1 MMEVNL
7 GWLAALLYVVGYL
20 LVSGTVLRP
29 WRVATGVATLAL
41 LISLGLLLAAPLA
54 WAFYGHMPDRVGLV
68 AAVLVTLLGWVIV
81 RYSQR
86 YLAGEPGQRR
96 FVRSL
101 LFTLTAVMILV
112 VSQHLLVIVLAWSAT
127 SVGLHH
133 LLTFYPDRKA
143 AQVVA
148 HKKFL
153 FSRLAEICL
162 AIALWLIYQAVGAL
176 SLDALQQHLASIAGV
191 SAGLHAAAVLFALAA
206 ILKTAQLPLHGWL
219 IQVMEAPTPV
229 SALLH
234 AGVVNMG
241 GLVLIRLADLMAVS
255 VGAQWLLVVVG
266 SATAVLA
273 GLVMLTRVS
282 VKVRLAWSTC
292 AQMGFM
298 LMEIGLGLY
307 ELALLHLVA
316 HSCYKAYSFLA
327 AGETVRYARL
337 GDMLSPAEGQRPY
350 AWYLMTAVISVLLV
364 FGSAEL
370 WHLFLPKLSVPAAAL
385 WIVALGLASLLWVE
399 QGRLWRQWASGL
411 VRVVTLTQLYL
422 FWHWLFSGLAPT
434 ATAAQPLALVWVLC
448 SFGALYAIQ
457 IWLRRYPTGRFAR
470 HFYPWAFGGFYL
482 DETVTR
488 LTFKLWPVK
497 FSAVQARTVAN
508 PALES
513 SGDSQ

>member
-1 MMEVNL
+1 MVELNL
-7 GWLAALLYVVGYL
+7 GWSAALVYVVGYL
-20 LVSGTVLRP
+20 LVSWSAARP
-29 WRVATGVATLAL
+29 WRVATAVATVSL
-41 LISLGLLLAAPLA
+41 LISLALLLAAPVAALL
-54 WAFYGHMPDRVGLV
+54 YGYEADKVGLV

-86 YLAGEPGQRR
+86 YLAGEPGQQR

-101 LFTLTAVMILV
+101 LFTITAVMILV
-112 VSQHLLVIVLAWSAT
+112 VSQHLVVIVLAWSAT

-162 AIALWLIYQAVGAL
+162 VIALWLIYQAVGSL
-176 SLDALQQHLASIAGV
+176 SLSALQQHLAGATQA
-191 SAGLHAAAVLFALAA
+191 SAGLHLAAVLFALAA

-255 VGAQWLLVVVG
+255 VSAQWLLVVVG
-266 SATAVLA
+266 SLTAVLA

-316 HSCYKAYSFLA
+316 HSCYKAYSFLS

-337 GDMLSPAEGQRPY
+337 GDMLSPADGQRPY
-350 AWYLMTAVISVLLV
+350 GWYLITAVVSVLLV

-370 WHLFLPKLSVPAAAL
+370 WHLLLPELRVPAAAL

-399 QGRLWRQWASGL
+399 QGSLLRQWVSGL
-411 VRVVTLTQLYL
+411 VRVLTLTQLYL
-422 FWHWLFSGLAPT
+422 LWHWLFSGLAPT
-434 ATAAQPLALVWVLC
+434 ATQAEPGALVWVVAC
-448 SFGALYAIQ
+448 FGALYAIQ
-457 IWLRRYPTGRFAR
+457 IWLRRYPSGRFAR
-470 HFYPWAFGGFYL
+470 RFYPWAFGGFYL

-488 LTFKLWPVK
+488 LTFKIWPVR
-497 FSAVQARTVAN
+497 FSAVQARTMAN
-508 PALES
+508 PTLKSQGES
-513 SGDSQ
+513 Q

>member
-1 MMEVNL
+1 MMSLNL
-7 GWLAALLYVVGYL
+7 GWLVALLYALGFL
-20 LVSGTVLRP
+20 LACRPAAQP
-29 WRVATGVATLAL
+29 WRLAAWVSTLAL
-41 LISLGLLLAAPLA
+41 LTGLAL
-54 WAFYGHMPDRVGLV
+54 VV
-68 AAVLVTLLGWVIV
+68 AAVVVSLGAGQSVDKVGLCATLLVTLLGWVIV
-81 RYSQR
+81 RYSRR
-86 YLAGEPGQRR
+86 YLVGEPGQLGY
-96 FVRSL
+96 VRSL
-101 LFTLTAVMILV
+101 LITLTAVLV
-112 VSQHLLVIVLAWSAT
+112 LVLSQHLVVIVLAWSVT
-127 SVGLHH
+127 SLGLHY
-133 LLTFYPDRKA
+133 LLTFYPERKA

-162 AIALWLIYQAVGAL
+162 LAALLLVYQALGTLSLPAL
-176 SLDALQQHLASIAGV
+176 SERLSTMSQLP
-191 SAGLHAAAVLFALAA
+191 AGLSAAAVLFALAA

-241 GLVLIRLADLMAVS
+241 GFVLIRLADLIALAPA
-255 VGAQWLLVVVG
+255 AQLLLVMVG
-266 SATAVLA
+266 SLTAVLA

-350 AWYLMTAVISVLLV
+350 GWYLGTAALSLLLV
-364 FGSAEL
+364 FASAEV

-385 WIVALGLASLLWVE
+385 WIVALGLAALLWVE
-399 QGRLWRQWASGL
+399 QGSLPRQWLIGT
-411 VRVVTLTQLYL
+411 VRVVALTQLYL
-422 FWHWLFSGLAPT
+422 FWHWLFSGLAP
-434 ATAAQPLALVWVLC
+434 AAAEASVPALVWVVV
-448 SFGALYAIQ
+448 SFGTLYGVQ
-457 IWLRRYPTGRFAR
+457 VWLRRYPHGRFAR
-470 HFYPWAFGGFYL
+470 RFYPWAYAGFYL
-482 DETVTR
+482 DETITR
-488 LTFKLWPVK
+488 LTFRIWPVK
-497 FSAVQARTVAN
+497 FSAVQARTLAN
-508 PALES
+508 SLSDLEGGS
-513 SGDSQ
+513 